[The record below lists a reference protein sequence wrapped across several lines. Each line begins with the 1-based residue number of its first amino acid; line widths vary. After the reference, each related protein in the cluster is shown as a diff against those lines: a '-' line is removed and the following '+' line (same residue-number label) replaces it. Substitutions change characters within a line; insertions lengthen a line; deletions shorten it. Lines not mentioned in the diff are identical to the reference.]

1 MEVSFVYGPN
11 KWPHGLQKLTV
22 WHTRLL
28 HSQAYTSTYGS
39 IRKRKRMIKIAIEV
53 KSGTTSFKVAVQA
66 GSIEEALDIVKRYN
80 AGKECEVVFP
90 IDPEG
95 FFVEDDPGRGGMVG
109 KIAA

>member
-1 MEVSFVYGPN
+1 MAYKKVAA
-11 KWPHGLQKLTV
+11 WQTRWL
-22 WHTRLL
+22 HT
-28 HSQAYTSTYGS
+28 QAYTSTYRS
-39 IRKRKRMIKIAIEV
+39 IRKKMRMIKIAIEV

-66 GSIEEALDIVKRYN
+66 ESIQGALEIVKRYH

-95 FFVEDDPGRGGMVG
+95 YFVEDDPGRGGMVG

>member
-1 MEVSFVYGPN
+1 M
-11 KWPHGLQKLTV
+11 
-22 WHTRLL
+22 
-28 HSQAYTSTYGS
+28 
-39 IRKRKRMIKIAIEV
+39 RKRMIKIAIV
-53 KSGTTSFKVAVQA
+53 VRSGTTSFKVAVQA

-95 FFVEDDPGRGGMVG
+95 FFVEDDLDRGGVVW